1 MTHETFDAGVLVERI
16 TDHGDGTGTLERF
29 DEHGNVTHV
38 EEVTGLPVIDPD
50 AVSEDEARARAV
62 ALAMALLDDPARLAQ
77 LVDQIAVGNTARG
90 PLQYVNA
97 AVQTAAA
104 QIPSNPLQ
112 EETP

>member
-62 ALAMALLDDPARLAQ
+62 ALAMALLEDPERFAT
-77 LVDQIAVGNTARG
+77 LVAAVTNTAKG
-90 PLQYVNA
+90 ALVYVSDA
-97 AVQTAAA
+97 IQTAAEV
-104 QIPSNPLQ
+104 QP
-112 EETP
+112 